1 MWKSGLLPSR
11 YSLTIVKVGLLT
23 ERLGGFSAI
32 GPVLQGLAAPIND
45 LSRGCKTED
54 VYLLAILTAAQAN
67 MEK

>member
-1 MWKSGLLPSR
+1 M
-11 YSLTIVKVGLLT
+11 
-23 ERLGGFSAI
+23 GGFSAI
-32 GPVLQGLAAPIND
+32 GPDLQGLAAPIND